1 MKTFK
6 GLVSTIAIVI
16 GFTFMLSGATDFHL
30 GIGVILVSM
39 GLLNL

>member
-1 MKTFK
+1 
-6 GLVSTIAIVI
+6 
-16 GFTFMLSGATDFHL
+16 MLSGATDFHL